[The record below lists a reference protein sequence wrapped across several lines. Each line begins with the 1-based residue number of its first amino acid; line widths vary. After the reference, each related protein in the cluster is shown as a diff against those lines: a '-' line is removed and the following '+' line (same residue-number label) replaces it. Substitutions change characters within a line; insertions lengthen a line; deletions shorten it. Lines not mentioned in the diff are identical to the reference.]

1 LSSVL
6 DGLAPELRRKLR
18 RRRFPTWCPP
28 MLATL
33 TYKHFSREGWV
44 FEHKLDGERVLAFR
58 HGRDVQLLS
67 RNRKSCAAAYP
78 EVVEAVAAQRGS
90 FVVDGE
96 VVAFDG
102 SVSSFAKLQR
112 RMQVRDPEQARKT
125 GVEVFYYTFDL
136 LYVDGYDTTQLPLV
150 ERKKLLQSALR
161 YADPLRFLEHR
172 ATHGEKFLAEACRK
186 GLEGLIAKRADA
198 PYVHRRS
205 TDWLKFKCI
214 NEQEFVVGG
223 YTDPKGSR
231 IGLGA
236 LLLGYY
242 EDGKLRYAGEVGTG
256 FSNEMLKYLHER
268 LSRLERRTPPF
279 EDEALPRRSGVHW
292 VSPQLV
298 VQVAFTEWTPEG
310 RLRHPRFR
318 GFRRDKRPEEVVRE
332 RAP

>member
-1 LSSVL
+1 
-6 DGLAPELRRKLR
+6 
-18 RRRFPTWCPP
+18 
-28 MLATL
+28 M
-33 TYKHFSREGWV
+33 
-44 FEHKLDGERVLAFR
+44 
-58 HGRDVQLLS
+58 
-67 RNRKSCAAAYP
+67 
-78 EVVEAVAAQRGS
+78 
-90 FVVDGE
+90 
-96 VVAFDG
+96 
-102 SVSSFAKLQR
+102 
-112 RMQVRDPEQARKT
+112 
-125 GVEVFYYTFDL
+125 
-136 LYVDGYDTTQLPLV
+136 
-150 ERKKLLQSALR
+150 
-161 YADPLRFLEHR
+161 
-172 ATHGEKFLAEACRK
+172 
-186 GLEGLIAKRADA
+186 IAKRADA

-242 EDGKLRYAGEVGTG
+242 EDGKLKYAGEVGTG

-292 VSPQLV
+292 VSPRLV
-298 VQVAFTEWTPEG
+298 VQGAFTEWTPEG

-318 GFRRDKRPEEVVRE
+318 GLRRDKRPEEVVRE